1 MEESQ
6 SVENYGLEL
15 IDELPRDRGRVKVS
29 AGGSMNYQYKGF
41 IGGNLS
47 LYSPPERSTPL
58 AKARYVAINQYTQ
71 IARWARCAG
80 EVGTVTDVG

>member
-6 SVENYGLEL
+6 SVKNYGLEL
-15 IDELPRDRGRVKVS
+15 IDELPRDRGRVEVS
-29 AGGSMNYQYKGF
+29 VRGSMNYQYKGF

-58 AKARYVAINQYTQ
+58 AKIQVRGYIPIHTN
-71 IARWARCAG
+71 R
-80 EVGTVTDVG
+80 EVGLVRGRS